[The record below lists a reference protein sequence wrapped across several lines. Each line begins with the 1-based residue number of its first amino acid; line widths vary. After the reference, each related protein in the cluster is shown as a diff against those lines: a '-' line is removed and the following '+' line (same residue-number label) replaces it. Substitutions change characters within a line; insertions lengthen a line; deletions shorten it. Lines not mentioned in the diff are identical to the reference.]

1 MSGSPS
7 AAATLL
13 RLGRE
18 GQSAAAGLLYR
29 ALRHWPGGGRGPDD
43 LLATIEDPWPGS
55 SEAGLAML
63 EGEMSFCGQTF
74 AFDRPNWAP
83 EKAGTP
89 WLDCLHGFAWL
100 RDLRAVGSDTARTHA
115 RTLVESWID
124 LAPQHTPRIW
134 QAEVLGARVA
144 AWLGHVGW
152 LAASS
157 EDPLRRKML
166 DSLALQARHLLRVAP
181 LAAEG
186 ATRLVALKGMFHAL
200 HALPQG
206 KVAERRQ
213 TRARSL
219 LLAAVKEQVL
229 ADGGHIERSPS
240 VQLAVLA
247 DLVEIR
253 ALLAAART
261 ELPDFLLNAIDRMA
275 PIVRFFRHG
284 DGGFA
289 LFNDSNEAEAAAIDV
304 VLAVSDAKG
313 KPPNAAPHVGFQ
325 RLVAGRTLVLADAG
339 TPASIDR
346 HAHAG
351 TLSFEMS
358 VGKERLVVN
367 CGAALSDPSEW
378 RRAQRATAA
387 HSALSIADTNSSE
400 ILDGSGGRWLGRR
413 PRRVEAQRDEDN
425 GTVWLTMSHDGYAPV
440 FGVVHQR
447 RLFLDADG
455 EDLRGEDMLQVK
467 TGREEPPRFAIRFHL
482 HPRVQVALNQQ
493 GGALL
498 RLPSGQGWRFRSAGA
513 LLELADSIYLGRRG
527 EMRRSQQLV
536 LRGEAQGSETIV
548 KWALQREGGKR

>member
-1 MSGSPS
+1 
-7 AAATLL
+7 
-13 RLGRE
+13 
-18 GQSAAAGLLYR
+18 
-29 ALRHWPGGGRGPDD
+29 
-43 LLATIEDPWPGS
+43 
-55 SEAGLAML
+55 
-63 EGEMSFCGQTF
+63 
-74 AFDRPNWAP
+74 
-83 EKAGTP
+83 
-89 WLDCLHGFAWL
+89 
-100 RDLRAVGSDTARTHA
+100 
-115 RTLVESWID
+115 
-124 LAPQHTPRIW
+124 
-134 QAEVLGARVA
+134 
-144 AWLGHVGW
+144 
-152 LAASS
+152 
-157 EDPLRRKML
+157 
-166 DSLALQARHLLRVAP
+166 
-181 LAAEG
+181 
-186 ATRLVALKGMFHAL
+186 
-200 HALPQG
+200 
-206 KVAERRQ
+206 
-213 TRARSL
+213 
-219 LLAAVKEQVL
+219 
-229 ADGGHIERSPS
+229 
-240 VQLAVLA
+240 
-247 DLVEIR
+247 
-253 ALLAAART
+253 
-261 ELPDFLLNAIDRMA
+261 
-275 PIVRFFRHG
+275 
-284 DGGFA
+284 
-289 LFNDSNEAEAAAIDV
+289 
-304 VLAVSDAKG
+304 
-313 KPPNAAPHVGFQ
+313 
-325 RLVAGRTLVLADAG
+325 VLADAG
-339 TPASIDR
+339 TPSSIDR

-413 PRRVEAQRDEDN
+413 PRQVEAQRDEDN

-467 TGREEPPRFAIRFHL
+467 TGRDEPPRFAIRFHL